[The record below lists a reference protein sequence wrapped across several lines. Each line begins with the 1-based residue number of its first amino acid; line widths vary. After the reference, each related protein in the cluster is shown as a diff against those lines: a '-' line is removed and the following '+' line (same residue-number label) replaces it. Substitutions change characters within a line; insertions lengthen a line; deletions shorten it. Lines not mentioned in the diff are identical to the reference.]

1 MAVWVRNDADDTY
14 SAEFPVA
21 GGQRCRITVGEAEF
35 ADEEFAKG
43 SGEFLPLREG
53 RFYHYEISGGG
64 RLSKAS
70 SFVRGGGGRT
80 GRLAPGTA
88 VGYGRLWLEGHT
100 APEEALGVE
109 VVSDVIG
116 YKDDYGRFLAQL
128 AGYVADLQMQCAGES
143 QFDVGI
149 DAERSPETK
158 IQEYFFLLG
167 TVNDD
172 GFERAL
178 RRIVEN
184 PYLRLEDE
192 ETERD
197 IRRAA
202 RFGAAALRQVAS
214 SARRTAAPASLRGRI
229 ATLPER
235 IAGIARR
242 ETADIP
248 ENRFVKHVLTT
259 FRTRLRE
266 FKDDIHNGIVRPGK
280 EKCYA
285 IELDVEAGL
294 KRLDRWLTT
303 EFFRCVGPLVSMPT
317 ASVVLQRREGY
328 RDLLR
333 KWLQSQAAAAIALP
347 VGADAIR
354 ENQKDT
360 ATLYEYWCFFR
371 LLDIASDLFGIDMT
385 EVVRKKMVGVGADGL
400 SLKISE
406 GSQLGPLP
414 GRYIP
419 RLANH
424 RYRSLDVEFQY
435 NRRFSLA
442 AGKSSWTM
450 MMIPDFT
457 ISFRPRG
464 MSVKEA
470 ERLDL
475 ISYVHFDAKY
485 KAKDIVRKMAEA
497 EKAELEEASVE
508 RYAKREDLLKMHA
521 YRDAIPRTA
530 GAYILYPGTAA
541 RNYPYGDEILPGLGA
556 FPLYPRE
563 DRSDDEPIKRFLASV
578 AEYLCDRITRW
589 ENFTYQKNLA
599 FSGTRE
605 EWGRRQA
612 AVADRF
618 RHAETVED
626 STGGIRDNLSDRDR
640 LANIPADR
648 FLSVP
653 LGAGPKGGP
662 HSRDKQAA
670 WIAHNAMFVKSTGRA
685 LDCHPEDLLMVTATW
700 QPPFHMMVKRYEGKR
715 TRDELESKSGPLPFP
730 GSEFHV
736 WDVSLHGFDRVSD
749 YLKRKGLL

>member
-1 MAVWVRNDADDTY
+1 MAVWVRSEADGTY

-21 GGQRCRITVGEAEF
+21 GGRRCRITVGEDEF

-64 RLSKAS
+64 RLSETS
-70 SFVRGGGGRT
+70 SFARGGGRT

-116 YKDDYGRFLAQL
+116 YKDDYGRLLAQL
-128 AGYVADLQMQCAGES
+128 AGYVADLQMQCAGET

-158 IQEYFFLLG
+158 LQRYFFLLG
-167 TVNDD
+167 TVNDG

-192 ETERD
+192 EAEHD

-214 SARRTAAPASLRGRI
+214 AARRTAAPASLRGRV
-229 ATLPER
+229 ATIPER

-248 ENRFVKHVLTT
+248 ENRFAKHVLAT
-259 FRTRLRE
+259 FRTGLRE
-266 FKDDIHNGIVRPGK
+266 FLDDIREGKVRTGT
-280 EKCYA
+280 EKRYA
-285 IELDVEAGL
+285 IELDAEAGL
-294 KRLDRWLTT
+294 KRLDRWLATD
-303 EFFRCVGPLVSMPT
+303 FFRRVGPLLSMPS

-328 RDLLR
+328 RDILR
-333 KWLQSQAAAAIALP
+333 KWLQSQAAAALAWP
-347 VGADAIR
+347 AGADAIR
-354 ENQKDT
+354 ENQKDA

-371 LLDIASDLFGIDMT
+371 LLDIAGDLFAIDMAD
-385 EVVRKKMVGVGADGL
+385 VARKVVGVGADGL
-400 SLKISE
+400 SLNIRE
-406 GSQLGPLP
+406 GRQLPPLC
-414 GRYIP
+414 GRYAP
-419 RLANH
+419 RHTSH
-424 RYRSLDVEFQY
+424 RYRSLDIEFQY
-435 NRRFSLA
+435 NRRFSRT
-442 AGKSSWTM
+442 AGNSSWTM
-450 MMIPDFT
+450 QMIPDYT

-464 MSVKEA
+464 MTVEDA

-497 EKAELEEASVE
+497 EEEESEEPPAE
-508 RYAKREDLLKMHA
+508 RDAKRVDLLKMHA

-530 GAYILYPGTAA
+530 GAYILYPGTKD
-541 RNYPYGDEILPGLGA
+541 RSYRYGDEILPGLGA

-605 EWGRRQA
+605 DWGRRQA

-626 STGGIRDNLSDRDR
+626 SIGGIRDNLWERDR
-640 LANIPADR
+640 LATIPPDR
-648 FLSVP
+648 FLSIT
-653 LGAGPKGGP
+653 LGDGPKGGP

-670 WIAHNAMFVKSTGRA
+670 WIALNGVFVKSTGQA
-685 LDCHPEDLLMVTATW
+685 LDCHPEDLLMITAMW
-700 QPPFHMMVKRYEGKR
+700 YPPFHMMVKRYAGRK
-715 TRDELESKSGPLPFP
+715 TRDELESKGNPLPFP
-730 GSEFHV
+730 GSEFHI
-736 WDVSLHGFDRVSD
+736 WAVSLHGFERVAD
-749 YLKRKGLL
+749 HLKKKGLL